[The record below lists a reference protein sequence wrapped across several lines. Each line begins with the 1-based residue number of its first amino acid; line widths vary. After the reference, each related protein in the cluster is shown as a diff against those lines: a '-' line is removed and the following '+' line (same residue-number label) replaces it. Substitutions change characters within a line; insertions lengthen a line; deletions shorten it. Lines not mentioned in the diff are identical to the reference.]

1 MRAKQLPQDIF
12 QAHKDAGKE
21 LTLGELRRTLSIGRV
36 SREAL
41 VKAMKTTKRI
51 FNNRWHEIYD
61 AKLGVVHTPAPEPK
75 QAQEEPVIDP
85 LLALRKARKKR
96 EEHE

>member
-12 QAHKDAGKE
+12 QAHKDAGRE
-21 LTLGELRRTLSIGRV
+21 LTLGEIRRTLTIGRV

-51 FNNRWHEIYD
+51 FRQRWHEIYD
-61 AKLGVVHTPAPEPK
+61 ANLGVVHTPAPEPI
-75 QAQEEPVIDP
+75 QAQEEPAIDP
-85 LLALRKARKKR
+85 LVALKKARKKR